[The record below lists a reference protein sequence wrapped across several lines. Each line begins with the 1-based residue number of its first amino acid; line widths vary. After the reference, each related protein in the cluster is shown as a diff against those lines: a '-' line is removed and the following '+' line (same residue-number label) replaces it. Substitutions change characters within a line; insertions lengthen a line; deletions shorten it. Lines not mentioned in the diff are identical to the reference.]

1 MKPTT
6 RSKPNISAVPKQV
19 GGVLIRDRKAKFLDL
34 GIEQKTIDAREQ
46 GLVQGKTSEGT
57 PLVKSR
63 AGRLGSEINISP
75 YDPANEYWVT
85 RAYQFYGLPG
95 WGEK

>member
-1 MKPTT
+1 M
-6 RSKPNISAVPKQV
+6 
-19 GGVLIRDRKAKFLDL
+19 

-46 GLVQGKTSEGT
+46 GLVKGQSVEGT

-95 WGEK
+95 WGDK